1 MKRIL
6 EFDAIR
12 GLAALAIIVNHIWF
26 PSVVP
31 LTAGVYLF
39 FVLSGFLI
47 TSIIIKNLHKPNFLI
62 AFYGRRSLRIW
73 PIYYIA
79 LIVVIIFNFIS
90 PGPEPLEGLPYFL
103 TYTQNIQEYW
113 FGIAP
118 PFIHGFQHTW
128 TLAIEENFYLFWPL
142 LIYVF
147 GPRAILPLSMIVVA
161 GSVAARGLGF
171 GHFILLTQAD
181 GLGLGSLLAMT
192 FAGTNRQAG
201 HRSRLHLMLGSVAL
215 LAVAFAAI
223 GPRLMAILSLGT
235 PVWAASFKLFSIN
248 VFFFATVGLINL
260 HAGAWCLK
268 PLRWPALVYLGE
280 ISYGLYLYH
289 YIILCSARILMESA
303 GIQPAWWNNLA
314 LFAASLCTAA
324 CSWKWIESQILKY
337 KDCFKYD
344 PSPKPVNNSN

>member
-147 GPRAILPLSMIVVA
+147 GPL
-161 GSVAARGLGF
+161 
-171 GHFILLTQAD
+171 
-181 GLGLGSLLAMT
+181 
-192 FAGTNRQAG
+192 
-201 HRSRLHLMLGSVAL
+201 
-215 LAVAFAAI
+215 
-223 GPRLMAILSLGT
+223 AILSLGT

-324 CSWKWIESQILKY
+324 CSWKWIESPILKY
-337 KDCFKYD
+337 KDCFNYD